1 MDLSE
6 GVRMMETGLETFEA
20 ASVGRFAQVFE
31 EAFDRRD
38 FVRMARFYANDAWLI
53 GENTGV
59 IKGRQ
64 AVEAFWRAACA
75 RPEIKGRTLAV
86 HKVETAQ
93 ELGYAVGVCSLRI
106 ELAPLQLKTR
116 EINYNTV
123 WRRDADGRWRI
134 VVDISTSAA
143 PPPV

>member
-1 MDLSE
+1 
-6 GVRMMETGLETFEA
+6 METGLETFEA
-20 ASVGRFAQVFE
+20 ASVDRFARRFE

-38 FVRMARFYANDAWLI
+38 FAGMARFYANDAWLI

-59 IKGRQ
+59 IKGRP

-75 RPEIKGRTLAV
+75 RPEIKARTLAV
-86 HKVETAQ
+86 HKVETTQ
-93 ELGYAVGVCSLRI
+93 EMGYVVGVCNLTI
-106 ELAPLQLKTR
+106 QLTPLQLVTR

-134 VVDISTSAA
+134 VVDISTPAA
-143 PPPV
+143 TSLD